1 VVASSA
7 LAAHSGPS
15 QNIVEQVPVRGA
27 AFSHRWQTLFGQSMS
42 VFTLAERDFLIGVQ
56 IAVLLKRETF
66 NLYRSIKIKGIELVR
81 AENEHVDFLVNCNS
95 IKRGTHSVT
104 LIPLDE
110 GIAFVDEE
118 RRRQGKAP
126 RKIKTK
132 RPELGPTGLLKRS
145 RLEEEGEE
153 DGAKLLRVSLSGSD
167 EDLQRRGA
175 LLLAGGCALHVADA
189 CGTPADEAPLPW
201 HMLLLVARELTQA
214 DA

>member
-1 VVASSA
+1 
-7 LAAHSGPS
+7 
-15 QNIVEQVPVRGA
+15 
-27 AFSHRWQTLFGQSMS
+27 MS

-126 RKIKTK
+126 RKVKAK
-132 RPELGPTGLLKRS
+132 RSELPGGALKRS
-145 RLEEEGEE
+145 HLEEEGEVE
-153 DGAKLLRVSLSGSD
+153 GCKVLRMSLSGSD
-167 EDLQRRGA
+167 EELQRRGA
-175 LLLAGGCALHVADA
+175 LLIAAAGCGLQAPEGCAAPEE
-189 CGTPADEAPLPW
+189 TPLPW
-201 HMLLLVARELTQA
+201 HMLLMVARELTQA